1 MKSICV
7 LGLGYMGL
15 PMASI
20 LATKKYSVTGVDVN
34 EEKLAKLG
42 RGELT
47 IEEPGLL
54 EVFKSALQSGHL
66 TFSSKP
72 VPSDVFIIAVPT
84 PFLASVRTAD
94 LTYVRL
100 AAQSLVGVIKKG
112 DIIIL
117 ESTVPPATCSKIIA
131 PILEETGLVHDK
143 DFFVIHCP
151 ERAFPGNTMH
161 EIVHNDRIIGG
172 VNKAAVAKVKELYSS
187 FVKGEIFLT
196 SDETAEM
203 VKLMENTYRDVN
215 IALANELA
223 KIAEDTHINIWEAIA
238 LANKHPRVN
247 IHQPGPGVGGHC
259 IAIDPWFL
267 TSISKVSNIIQT
279 ARFINDEMP
288 AHVCR
293 IIESTMPADGKVVTI
308 LGVAYKPNVDDA
320 RETPAAHLI
329 EILNQ
334 KGYVVRAHDYH
345 VTDKEFNLVP
355 LEEAISGSDCLVL
368 VTHHDEYKK
377 LDPADVAKMM
387 RYPNLVD
394 TRNHFDHAAWEN
406 AGFTVTLLGDGTPH
420 A

>member
-143 DFFVIHCP
+143 DF
-151 ERAFPGNTMH
+151 R
-161 EIVHNDRIIGG
+161 
-172 VNKAAVAKVKELYSS
+172 L
-187 FVKGEIFLT
+187 
-196 SDETAEM
+196 
-203 VKLMENTYRDVN
+203 
-215 IALANELA
+215 
-223 KIAEDTHINIWEAIA
+223 
-238 LANKHPRVN
+238 
-247 IHQPGPGVGGHC
+247 
-259 IAIDPWFL
+259 
-267 TSISKVSNIIQT
+267 
-279 ARFINDEMP
+279 
-288 AHVCR
+288 VCR
-293 IIESTMPADGKVVTI
+293 RGH
-308 LGVAYKPNVDDA
+308 G
-320 RETPAAHLI
+320 
-329 EILNQ
+329 Q
-334 KGYVVRAHDYH
+334 
-345 VTDKEFNLVP
+345 
-355 LEEAISGSDCLVL
+355 
-368 VTHHDEYKK
+368 
-377 LDPADVAKMM
+377 
-387 RYPNLVD
+387 
-394 TRNHFDHAAWEN
+394 
-406 AGFTVTLLGDGTPH
+406 
-420 A
+420 